1 MLLLCF
7 KNGSLSR
14 ERVCKQY
21 CDGSWDIFNKA
32 LKETPPGNFG
42 NIGIYFDEMEILPN
56 TVGVYRWDA
65 KNLPVSEFSS
75 AVECRA
81 IIEGQFMAKKHHAM
95 KFGFK
100 PGSSLFQF
108 D

>member
-1 MLLLCF
+1 MSLLCF

-14 ERVCKQY
+14 ERICKQY
-21 CDGSWDIFNKA
+21 CNGSWEIFNKM
-32 LKETPPGNFG
+32 LKETPPGNYG

-56 TVGVYRWDA
+56 AVGVYRWDA
-65 KNLPVSEFSS
+65 NNVSVSEFSG

-81 IIEGQFMAKKHHAM
+81 IIEGQFMAKKYHAM

-100 PGSSLFQF
+100 SGSSFF
-108 D
+108 